1 MAALAMWA
9 IWVLAYIIGMSS
21 GTRFAA
27 YNHATGHGLCAAADQ
42 QLAVAIMWAVPALC
56 FPPVIYGSLITS
68 STCARSHAQHDQLTR
83 VALPPALAARRE
95 SRHPAQAQGDHVSMT
110 DFLAGYVVPPGAGV
124 SGDPGLKASQ
134 HSTGGTLS
142 VFETTIE
149 AGPPLHVHDQED
161 ECLCVLAGE
170 LSVRCGSDTFDAPA
184 GSFVFLPRGRPHRF
198 RAKDQPAKLLL
209 ITVPGG
215 IEDYFH
221 QINNATT
228 DEQRDRIGEQHSIRV
243 VPE

>member
-1 MAALAMWA
+1 
-9 IWVLAYIIGMSS
+9 
-21 GTRFAA
+21 
-27 YNHATGHGLCAAADQ
+27 
-42 QLAVAIMWAVPALC
+42 
-56 FPPVIYGSLITS
+56 
-68 STCARSHAQHDQLTR
+68 
-83 VALPPALAARRE
+83 
-95 SRHPAQAQGDHVSMT
+95 MT
-110 DFLAGYVVPPGAGV
+110 DFLAGYVVPPDAGV
-124 SGDPGLKASQ
+124 AGDPGLKASQ
-134 HSTGGTLS
+134 HSTGGALS

-161 ECLCVLAGE
+161 ECIYVLAGG
-170 LSVRCGSDTFDAPA
+170 LSVRCGNDTFDAPA

-198 RAKDQPAKLLL
+198 RAKDQSAKLLL

-228 DEQRDRIGEQHSIRV
+228 GEERDRIGEQHSIRV

>member
-1 MAALAMWA
+1 
-9 IWVLAYIIGMSS
+9 VVKRGRRNSYRVKRPGDH
-21 GTRFAA
+21 GTR
-27 YNHATGHGLCAAADQ
+27 HPGPAT
-42 QLAVAIMWAVPALC
+42 I
-56 FPPVIYGSLITS
+56 SLVNLRQVTLPD
-68 STCARSHAQHDQLTR
+68 DQLTP

-95 SRHPAQAQGDHVSMT
+95 SRHPGQAQRDDVSMT
-110 DFLAGYVVPPGAGV
+110 DFLAGYAVPPDAGV
-124 SGDPGLKASQ
+124 AGDPGLKASQ
-134 HSTGGTLS
+134 HSTGGALS

-149 AGPPLHVHDQED
+149 AGPPLHVHDHED
-161 ECLCVLAGE
+161 ECIYVLAGE

-228 DEQRDRIGEQHSIRV
+228 DEERDRIGEQHSIRV